1 MMWRAGRLGCPREP
15 NIFDSYTGVQFL
27 RRTLPPHASRL
38 IATLASQSAPGPRA
52 SSATPQLV
60 VVTRFVQ
67 GMAPWPFLRAAEG
80 EPRGFWARDE
90 RWVAHRGVALAVEGA
105 GHGRFHDVREA
116 IAAQVPAAPEGIRV
130 RLYGGFAFRDDHA
143 PQEHWSGFPAALLHL
158 PRFELTGDA
167 SGQGR
172 LRAQALA
179 EGPAE
184 TDAVRAE
191 LEAELDPLIAQLGA
205 GGSDASSRSA
215 PSSGIEPS
223 SVTGHIT
230 ASRDDARE
238 AWGRAIDAVLDA
250 VKGGALSK
258 AVLARTADVAL
269 DGRISPNALAEAL
282 WRRNAGTHVFF
293 FEPTAGQALVGAAP
307 EALATVR
314 GGVFHAT
321 AVAGSVARGTDAE
334 ADRWLAR
341 QLLDSRKD
349 RAEHQLVVDDMAT
362 RLEAFA
368 HDIRTDAE
376 PSVLRLARIQHL
388 ETGVRARLVEGTH
401 VLELVEALH
410 PTPAVCGV
418 PRDAALELLRNH
430 EPFDRGWYAGP
441 VGWLSTDG
449 EGHFVPA
456 LRTAVG
462 TGQHWRLYAGAG
474 IVDGSSAQ
482 GEWDETAIKFQP
494 VLRALGSCGATLSEE
509 DGEA

>member
-1 MMWRAGRLGCPREP
+1 
-15 NIFDSYTGVQFL
+15 
-27 RRTLPPHASRL
+27 
-38 IATLASQSAPGPRA
+38 
-52 SSATPQLV
+52 
-60 VVTRFVQ
+60 
-67 GMAPWPFLRAAEG
+67 MAPWPFLRAAEG

-105 GHGRFHDVREA
+105 GAGRFHEVREA

-130 RLYGGFAFRDDHA
+130 RLYGGFSFRDDHT
-143 PQEHWSGFPAALLHL
+143 PEEHWAGFPAALLHL

-172 LRAQALA
+172 LRAQVLV
-179 EGPAE
+179 EGPADA
-184 TDAVRAE
+184 DAVRAE
-191 LEAELDPLIAQLGA
+191 LEAELDALIAALGA
-205 GGSDASSRSA
+205 ETSSPETGS
-215 PSSGIEPS
+215 EPS
-223 SVTGHIT
+223 RGSESSIESPPITGCIT
-230 ASRDDARE
+230 ASRDDARA

-269 DGRISPNALAEAL
+269 DGRISPDALAEAL

-388 ETGVRARLVEGTH
+388 ETGVRARLVEGAH

-418 PRDAALELLRNH
+418 PRDAALDLLRNH

-494 VLRALGSCGATLSEE
+494 VLRALGSCGASLSDEG
-509 DGEA
+509 GEA